1 LAAPMPLGRVSR
13 TAKKERISLMRAGA
27 QNLLKR
33 LVSGPVA
40 LTVAP
45 ARHDERARK
54 DVGAFSARPA
64 HGVYKLIRTI
74 GVPRGKEHLGMGRQC
89 MNNFAAQDA
98 VLAIAD
104 FQVAVAAKGRG
115 LHMLGQCLPELVSV
129 ITKARIQDGNLDAPA
144 GKARRMPPIRAE
156 PSQE

>member
-1 LAAPMPLGRVSR
+1 
-13 TAKKERISLMRAGA
+13 
-27 QNLLKR
+27 
-33 LVSGPVA
+33 
-40 LTVAP
+40 
-45 ARHDERARK
+45 
-54 DVGAFSARPA
+54 
-64 HGVYKLIRTI
+64 
-74 GVPRGKEHLGMGRQC
+74 
-89 MNNFAAQDA
+89 NFAAQDA

-156 PSQE
+156 PSQELFAILIRLSPKRQRGRIRPRWRFGLKAQGR